1 MSKEE
6 IPCQVFVRVLKKKP
20 GMKETNFQV
29 SEHTG
34 TPRAGLSSGSEGFC
48 TVIHL
53 LLFCWY
59 DLIIQLDCSVDTDA
73 LQRPC

>member
-20 GMKETNFQV
+20 GLKETNFQV

-34 TPRAGLSSGSEGFC
+34 PPHAGLSSRSDGFC

-53 LLFCWY
+53 LLCCWH
-59 DLIIQLDCSVDTDA
+59 DLIIQLHYSVDTDT
-73 LQRPC
+73 LQL